1 MAGIGFTTRKTRNEH
16 MSPVWHCVL
25 EPVLHRCSS
34 YGTDRGNG
42 TAMHLYV
49 SSLPLH
55 PTPGICI
62 GISESPAAL
71 GNDTQCAPID
81 ERCGITSQARNQP
94 LAPFW
99 MLFRP
104 GFGHYCPDG
113 EARKTAVFLGLNF
126 QQEFESISLQRRVR
140 VSHRPGRCR
149 VEQYRHQR
157 TARTVSDPEIA
168 ELK

>member
-1 MAGIGFTTRKTRNEH
+1 MPSELGFLIEL
-16 MSPVWHCVL
+16 HCVL

-34 YGTDRGNG
+34 YRTDRGTVLLWIFMSVAYPSIQHRVSASG
-42 TAMHLYV
+42 SRRARPRWAM
-49 SSLPLH
+49 
-55 PTPGICI
+55 TP
-62 GISESPAAL
+62 S
-71 GNDTQCAPID
+71 APID

-99 MLFRP
+99 ILFRP
-104 GFGHYCPDG
+104 GFGYYCPNG

-126 QQEFESISLQRRVR
+126 QREFESISLQRRVR